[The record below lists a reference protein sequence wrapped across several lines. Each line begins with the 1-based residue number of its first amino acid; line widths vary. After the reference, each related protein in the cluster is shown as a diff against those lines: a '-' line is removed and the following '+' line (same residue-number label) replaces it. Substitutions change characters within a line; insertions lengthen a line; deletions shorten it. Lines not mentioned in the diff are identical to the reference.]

1 MPGAILLAGCF
12 SYLPVETPPP
22 GATVRVRIPVT
33 SAVADPNA
41 PPQTISV
48 EGTVLESGD
57 TLVLAT
63 ETRRELGAFREIVQF
78 DTVRLAPDQ
87 RSSVELRDFS
97 KGRSIALG
105 AGIAAGIAGLAIVAF
120 GGVFGGETPVPP
132 DGGPTPAVVV
142 SRSLLS
148 AIRGLIGR

>member
-1 MPGAILLAGCF
+1 VPGAMLLAGCF
-12 SYLPVETPPP
+12 SYLPVETAPP

-41 PPQTISV
+41 PPRTVSV

-63 ETRRELGAFREIVQF
+63 ETRREYGAFREIVQF

-87 RSSVELRDFS
+87 RSSVELQGFS
-97 KGRSIALG
+97 KGKSIALG
-105 AGIAAGIAGLAIVAF
+105 VGIAAGVTGLALVAF
-120 GGVFGGETPVPP
+120 GGVFGGDPPGPP
-132 DGGPTPAVVV
+132 DGPTPAVVV

-148 AIRGLIGR
+148 ALLGVIGR